1 MGWTKGSRYSQ
12 AIGTQR
18 DLVFLPAKAAQISCN
33 LPKLVSYSVCPL
45 INARQLFLTLGLI
58 SVVFAL
64 CLLIEKKVMTFSNP
78 IVTYVHLKMAYSY
91 PNVNYSG
98 LKVTYS

>member
-45 INARQLFLTLGLI
+45 INARQLFLTLGII

-64 CLLIEKKVMTFSNP
+64 CLLIEKKVMTYSHP
-78 IVTYVHLKMAYSY
+78 KMTQVTLR
-91 PNVNYSG
+91 
-98 LKVTYS
+98 

>member
-1 MGWTKGSRYSQ
+1 MEWFYSEFSKKISYFLDSADMGWTKGSRYSQ

-64 CLLIEKKVMTFSNP
+64 CLLIEKK
-78 IVTYVHLKMAYSY
+78 SY
-91 PNVNYSG
+91 D
-98 LKVTYS
+98 L